1 MAAGGGGGDIMAMIQ
16 PMIQQAVQQAM
27 AGSGGG
33 GGAGGGGA
41 TAGAGPGLKP
51 KIDINVEIMQM
62 KKLIARLCD
71 AMGVQIPAAEMVATS
86 TDLNQMAAQQNG
98 GAAAGGQ
105 QGGGAI
111 GQVQPMQP
119 MKSALDEWESGE
131 AFTVPAAASLHS
143 AHEQTRTN
151 GQNAVAMLARNQ
163 QRRHG

>member
-1 MAAGGGGGDIMAMIQ
+1 MAMIQ

-33 GGAGGGGA
+33 SAGGGGA
-41 TAGAGPGLKP
+41 AAGAGPGLKP

-86 TDLNQMAAQQNG
+86 TDLNQMAAQQNS

-119 MKSALDEWESGE
+119 MKSALDEWEAGE
-131 AFTVPAAASLHS
+131 AFSVPAAASLHS
-143 AHEQTRTN
+143 AHAQTRTN

-163 QRRHG
+163 QRKHG